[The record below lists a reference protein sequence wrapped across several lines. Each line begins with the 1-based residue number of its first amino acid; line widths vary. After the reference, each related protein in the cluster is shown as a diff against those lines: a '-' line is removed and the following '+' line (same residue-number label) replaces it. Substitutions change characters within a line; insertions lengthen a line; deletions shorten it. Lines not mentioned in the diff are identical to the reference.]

1 MRAPGT
7 RVPGDSAHVK
17 RYCPRIA
24 HIERAR
30 KKHNMKAVAV
40 FPSDKKVALIEHDE
54 PEITAK
60 DQVKLRM
67 LDVGVCGTDRE
78 IVSFDYGT
86 PPKGSPYLIIGHE
99 SLGEVV
105 AIGKQVTNVKTG
117 DLAVLTVRRPCAEMC
132 PACAE
137 GRQDFCYTGHYSER
151 GIVRHHGYMTEY
163 VVEHAAYVNPVP
175 PELRDIGV
183 LTEPLTI
190 AEKGYEEIEIIQQRM
205 PWTCPDEAG
214 GRQTCHTAL
223 VLGAGPVGLL
233 GAMKL
238 VIEGFRTFVYSRGSE
253 TEKPPLV
260 QAIGATFLSTD
271 SVKPKDLPAA
281 CGAQIDVVYEAMGA
295 ADLAFA
301 VIRELGRNAIFVFT
315 GVPGRKNP
323 IPVDTATIMRDMVLK
338 NQLILGT
345 VNASPLHFQN
355 AIADLGKFRAKF
367 PHTVANL
374 ITRRYPIE
382 EYRQPLSNH
391 GGIKNVISL
400 NGA

>member
-1 MRAPGT
+1 
-7 RVPGDSAHVK
+7 
-17 RYCPRIA
+17 
-24 HIERAR
+24 
-30 KKHNMKAVAV
+30 
-40 FPSDKKVALIEHDE
+40 
-54 PEITAK
+54 
-60 DQVKLRM
+60 
-67 LDVGVCGTDRE
+67 
-78 IVSFDYGT
+78 
-86 PPKGSPYLIIGHE
+86 
-99 SLGEVV
+99 
-105 AIGKQVTNVKTG
+105 
-117 DLAVLTVRRPCAEMC
+117 
-132 PACAE
+132 
-137 GRQDFCYTGHYSER
+137 
-151 GIVRHHGYMTEY
+151 
-163 VVEHAAYVNPVP
+163 
-175 PELRDIGV
+175 
-183 LTEPLTI
+183 
-190 AEKGYEEIEIIQQRM
+190 M
-205 PWTCPDEAG
+205 PWACPDEAG

-271 SVKPKDLPAA
+271 SVEPKDLPGA

-345 VNASPLHFQN
+345 VNAGPIHFQN

-367 PHTVANL
+367 PDAVANL
-374 ITRRYPIE
+374 ITHRYPIE
-382 EYRQPLSNH
+382 EYRQPLSSH
-391 GGIKNVISL
+391 DGIKNVISL